1 MNASTSF
8 DETVYILEFPTDDEE
23 IISTTFQVAEDWA
36 SRATISEEEVEAER
50 GVIVE
55 EARLR
60 ENAFG
65 RFAKQLQQFILG
77 GSRYAERD
85 PIGDLEIIRTAPAET
100 LRRYYE
106 DWYRPDLMAVIVVGD
121 VDMDATEAKIIEHF
135 GGLSL
140 PDDARTRAV
149 YTLPEHDDTHYLI
162 FTDPEFG
169 ATLSQIIYRQAAD
182 ELNTGAAFREN
193 LIGSLFITMLNYRLA
208 DITKEADS
216 PFLGAFVS
224 EGQYTGGVS
233 LQTLGVVARP
243 GEVASSLDAALT
255 EVERVR
261 RHGFTA
267 AELERAKSEVLN
279 INLRLYNDRDN
290 LSNRSLATEYRRNFL
305 ENKAV
310 PGIEFEYRMNERLL
324 AEISLDDVNQ
334 KVEQY
339 MGGSNRSV
347 LVAGAELDADSLPNQ
362 QDLANVI
369 EAVQAKQIDPY
380 QDIEAVTELLTE
392 IPEPVEIVSRQTDKT
407 YNITDLTLANGV
419 RVLLKPTNF
428 KVEEVLFSASSPGG
442 SSLVS
447 DEDYPEADFI
457 ASIVSL
463 SAVSDVSYAALQ
475 RLLADQS
482 VSVSPYISQLE

>member
-1 MNASTSF
+1 
-8 DETVYILEFPTDDEE
+8 
-23 IISTTFQVAEDWA
+23 
-36 SRATISEEEVEAER
+36 
-50 GVIVE
+50 
-55 EARLR
+55 
-60 ENAFG
+60 
-65 RFAKQLQQFILG
+65 
-77 GSRYAERD
+77 
-85 PIGDLEIIRTAPAET
+85 
-100 LRRYYE
+100 
-106 DWYRPDLMAVIVVGD
+106 MAVIVVGD

-233 LQTLGVVARP
+233 LQTLGVLARP

-290 LSNRSLATEYRRNFL
+290 LRNRSLATEYRRNFL

-482 VSVSPYISQLE
+482 VSVSPYISQLEEGFYGIPVESM